1 MKENSNN
8 LDDNNNNLG
17 NRKSIKE
24 MVKYFDIPNRKEFLK
39 NKDNIND
46 IKNKNILFTIY
57 KNYIM
62 NKQDNPNMNENII
75 NTDSNNNI
83 NNNINDKKLN
93 DNNYYFIIN
102 QKLLDIHKNTISFLD
117 NIKNEMN
124 KNYLFF
130 SDRILKWIK
139 KRDKKLSNILS
150 DKDMNEK
157 ILEYINKNIFDKIK
171 KIFEIHDNI
180 FNSIKDH
187 FTILNLFLSDD
198 ELIKVNSTMEEF
210 ILKNSNFIL
219 NSFFL
224 SKINMETLSLSKFLE
239 SKDLSDLFKNYY
251 SKKKEEV
258 MFKSLHLVNDNKN
271 NDNCEQN
278 ISRNSFVKISKLKLK
293 GLSCD
298 NFDKIYK
305 KINKGKDNNNN
316 QKNSNKI
323 KIISLSNIELFPS
336 SMEDLS
342 KIDYPIL
349 EKLKIKN
356 CLIPF
361 KNQSIFQSFISKTTN
376 LKTIKIEKV
385 KLSNKSLYDF
395 VSYISNIK
403 PMLDSIQHLSFKSNI
418 LNSINFDNLRKN
430 GLIFNNLEI
439 FDLSDN
445 NIYHFSTNNFISFPK
460 LAVLDISNNNFNNN
474 LFFESVRESKSKNLI
489 NFLVFMCK
497 NIFLY
502 NVKEN
507 NKNYLNYINDNLPNF
522 NYKIKSINLGL
533 LYNKE
538 NSDELKKLIFSPVI
552 KLSLILLDLSYCG
565 LTDNIFASFLKNN
578 FDLMNL
584 TKLNLSNNL
593 FTIKFFS
600 VCLQFNS
607 NNDYDNISLEKIKI
621 IDLSFNNIKYQTS
634 IDLQKIN
641 KFIDKHYFLK
651 KIKLQNNEIL
661 NIFKKTENNIKY
673 KDNITQMIN
682 LCNKRNIKFI
692 IQTELIN
699 EIDNDNYQN
708 IFIYKNK
715 YS

>member
-17 NRKSIKE
+17 HRKSIKE

-46 IKNKNILFTIY
+46 IKNKNILSTIY

-83 NNNINDKKLN
+83 NNNINDKNLN

-102 QKLLDIHKNTISFLD
+102 QKLLDLHKNTILFLD
-117 NIKNEMN
+117 NIKNELN

-171 KIFEIHDNI
+171 KIFEIYDNI

-187 FTILNLFLSDD
+187 FTILNLFLGDD
-198 ELIKVNSTMEEF
+198 ELIKVNCPMEEF

-251 SKKKEEV
+251 SKKKEGV

-600 VCLQFNS
+600 VCLQVNS
-607 NNDYDNISLEKIKI
+607 NNDYDNIVLEKIKI

-651 KIKLQNNEIL
+651 KIKLQKNEIL